1 MNVEKQDYIF
11 IDVEWQ
17 SGFKHIV
24 PCRGYNLQSQ
34 LEFNKSLTYVKDF
47 KWRVVTE
54 KQYNAHMWPSIE
66 ENEDERTSG
75 KRQTLKKNPAKGK
88 PRKATDKD
96 SKVIRNASG
105 RGTSTSKKKRT
116 ELREPEV
123 RDVRKPKKNVART
136 NNPGTKTLSRTR
148 NSKRSSQ

>member
-1 MNVEKQDYIF
+1 
-11 IDVEWQ
+11 
-17 SGFKHIV
+17 
-24 PCRGYNLQSQ
+24 
-34 LEFNKSLTYVKDF
+34 
-47 KWRVVTE
+47 
-54 KQYNAHMWPSIE
+54 MWPSFE
-66 ENEDERTSG
+66 ENDNERSSG
-75 KRQTLKKNPAKGK
+75 KRKTQQENTSKRK

-96 SKVIRNASG
+96 SKSIRDASG

>member
-17 SGFKHIV
+17 GGFKHVV

-34 LEFNKSLTYVKDF
+34 LAFNKSLNYVKDF
-47 KWRVVTE
+47 KWRVVSE
-54 KQYNAHMWPSIE
+54 KQYNALMWPSFE
-66 ENEDERTSG
+66 ENDNERSSG
-75 KRQTLKKNPAKGK
+75 KRKTQQENPAKGK

-96 SKVIRNASG
+96 SKVIRDASG